1 MFLNYALG
9 NWPKSQNIL
18 NLVPKYLESK
28 KQNMSIL
35 EFAQKRRTEK
45 MRAKT
50 GQIRHC
56 GNVIFFCA
64 KISKEEKKAK
74 KNMRQLGKVHFMS
87 EKRQLL
93 NASVRHTKFYLE
105 QKKCFKI
112 DIFVI

>member
-1 MFLNYALG
+1 
-9 NWPKSQNIL
+9 
-18 NLVPKYLESK
+18 
-28 KQNMSIL
+28 MSIL

-56 GNVIFFCA
+56 GKCNFLLCKNIQGG
-64 KISKEEKKAK
+64 KKKQK
-74 KNMRQLGKVHFMS
+74 KYMRQRGKVHFMS

-93 NASVRHTKFYLE
+93 NASVRHQVLFGT
-105 QKKCFKI
+105 KKCFKI